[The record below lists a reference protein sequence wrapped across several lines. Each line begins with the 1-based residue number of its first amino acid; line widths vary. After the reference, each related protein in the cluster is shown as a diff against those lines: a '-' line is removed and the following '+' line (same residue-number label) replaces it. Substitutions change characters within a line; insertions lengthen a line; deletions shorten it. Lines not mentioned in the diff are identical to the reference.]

1 MGHFPLQIF
10 IPVLHEKHWF
20 LIVISRKKDTIY
32 ILDSLPC
39 KSREAVICGILE
51 TLQKLGKESIAG
63 SQYICEVLDVQRQGN
78 KYVSFT
84 KILFASS
91 AAAASSP

>member
-84 KILFASS
+84 KIFFASS